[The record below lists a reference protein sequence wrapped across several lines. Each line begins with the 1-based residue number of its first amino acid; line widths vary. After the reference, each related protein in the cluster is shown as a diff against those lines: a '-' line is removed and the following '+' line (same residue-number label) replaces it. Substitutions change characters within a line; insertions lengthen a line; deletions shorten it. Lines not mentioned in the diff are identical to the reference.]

1 MMKMSV
7 RECIKLTAEA
17 LFFAGFLYIG
27 YLILW
32 YIGLILE
39 VR

>member
-1 MMKMSV
+1 MKMSV

-17 LFFAGFLYIG
+17 LFFAGFMYVSYMIF
-27 YLILW
+27 W

-39 VR
+39 V